1 MKTPT
6 MRDIARHLNVSVT
19 TVTKALHG
27 HSDISDETK
36 KRVHDAA
43 QELGYVLNF
52 MAAHMRRNNG
62 TLIGLVLSDISKPFF
77 SDIIYGYENTLAEA
91 GYYTLLFTSYE
102 DANKEFEH
110 IKQLC
115 SLNIAGIILDLAQGS
130 EKSVPWLRSRGV
142 PFVLT
147 NRYQCAHE
155 DHYVVADNEQAGYLA
170 TRHLLRHKTDEP
182 VLCVNGPEGISPTV
196 RRYAGY
202 CRALREAERVVDRKY
217 IFQDNYGLEDAYKA
231 GLVAGRRCKPPFGV
245 FCSTD
250 QLALGFMRGI
260 FECGLRIPEHVE
272 VMGVDD
278 IEEARFLTPALSTIS
293 LPKEQIGVQTAEMLI
308 ARMEGRQIP
317 NPRILL
323 EPVLQLRETTMD

>member
-36 KRVHDAA
+36 KKVQDAA

-52 MAAHMRRNNG
+52 MAAHMRQTNG
-62 TLIGLVLSDISKPFF
+62 TLVGLVLSDISKPFF
-77 SDIIYGYENTLAEA
+77 SDMIHGYEHTLTEA

-102 DANKEFEH
+102 DAHKEFEH

-130 EKSVPWLRSRGV
+130 EKSVQWLRTRGV

-155 DHYVVADNEQAGYLA
+155 DYYVMADNEQVGYLA
-170 TRHLLRHKTDEP
+170 TRHLLRNNTDGP

-202 CRALREAERVVDRKY
+202 CRALQEAGRSVDRKY

-250 QLALGFMRGI
+250 
-260 FECGLRIPEHVE
+260 HVE
-272 VMGVDD
+272 CV
-278 IEEARFLTPALSTIS
+278 
-293 LPKEQIGVQTAEMLI
+293 
-308 ARMEGRQIP
+308 
-317 NPRILL
+317 
-323 EPVLQLRETTMD
+323 VLMTRK